1 MGRECPPDRAGGESE
16 LPVALV
22 PVGGYD
28 VPAHGVHPRAEVH
41 ISLEHP
47 PIPAEVGHQ
56 ALLAPFSGPC
66 DRHHRGGAIHRLAE
80 LEDEQAGWIRQAIAL
95 GRQGADQERV
105 RAGRRRAPHHGES
118 DRQHQ
123 RADSTA
129 NPNPAVVH
137 GGRYYEA
144 RSKTGVPSARDKGG
158 RSRDAD
164 VLPPRSD
171 ADDRHPGEERVS
183 FGEGHEG
190 RLRPCVVV
198 SRFSDLRGAL
208 SQVYAEQRPAMANTS

>member
-66 DRHHRGGAIHRLAE
+66 DRHHRGGAIHASLNWRTSRRGGSAKRSPW
-80 LEDEQAGWIRQAIAL
+80 AG
-95 GRQGADQERV
+95 RV
-105 RAGRRRAPHHGES
+105 RTRKGCAPGGAALPTTARATVSTSAPTARPIRTRLWSTAADTTRQDRRR
-118 DRQHQ
+118 
-123 RADSTA
+123 
-129 NPNPAVVH
+129 
-137 GGRYYEA
+137 
-144 RSKTGVPSARDKGG
+144 
-158 RSRDAD
+158 
-164 VLPPRSD
+164 
-171 ADDRHPGEERVS
+171 
-183 FGEGHEG
+183 
-190 RLRPCVVV
+190 V
-198 SRFSDLRGAL
+198 SRRPGTKGVAVGTPTCYLRDQMPMTVTRAKSGFP
-208 SQVYAEQRPAMANTS
+208 SVKGMRGGFDPVS